1 MTDLE
6 LLAHLIAFPTV
17 SGTDT
22 APVADFLADRV
33 AGPGVRLYRD
43 GPRGGGRVNLIAVKG
58 PRAAGDG
65 AGLVLSGH
73 MDVVP
78 ATEASWRTP
87 PFQLTERDGRLLGRG
102 TTDMKG
108 FLAVAANV
116 FAATD
121 AGALGAPLALVY
133 TYDEEAGTLGARGL
147 VARGFPE
154 AMPRAVLVGEP
165 TRMQA
170 VRAHKGHVKLRLT
183 VHGQSAHSGYPRLG
197 NSAVEPAARAVVA
210 LADLRRRLVTETAS
224 SSELF
229 PEVPYPA
236 LNVGLIAGGSAVNV
250 IPAECTVEVGLR
262 TLPGMDVRRLV
273 ERVGAAVAEAV
284 GDVPYELEDRGES
297 PALLTP
303 AGAAVYRSAVEL
315 LGQTQEVAVAYATDA
330 GWLRQAGM
338 ECIVCGPGDIAR
350 AHRPNEYVL
359 PEELASGREF
369 IEALVARM
377 CRQGQ

>member
-1 MTDLE
+1 MMTDLE

-43 GPRGGGRVNLIAVKG
+43 GPPGGGRVNLIAVKG

-133 TYDEEAGTLGARGL
+133 TYDEEAGTLGAR
-147 VARGFPE
+147 
-154 AMPRAVLVGEP
+154 
-165 TRMQA
+165 
-170 VRAHKGHVKLRLT
+170 
-183 VHGQSAHSGYPRLG
+183 
-197 NSAVEPAARAVVA
+197 
-210 LADLRRRLVTETAS
+210 
-224 SSELF
+224 
-229 PEVPYPA
+229 
-236 LNVGLIAGGSAVNV
+236 
-250 IPAECTVEVGLR
+250 
-262 TLPGMDVRRLV
+262 
-273 ERVGAAVAEAV
+273 
-284 GDVPYELEDRGES
+284 
-297 PALLTP
+297 
-303 AGAAVYRSAVEL
+303 
-315 LGQTQEVAVAYATDA
+315 
-330 GWLRQAGM
+330 
-338 ECIVCGPGDIAR
+338 
-350 AHRPNEYVL
+350 
-359 PEELASGREF
+359 
-369 IEALVARM
+369 
-377 CRQGQ
+377 